1 MLKLTTFLGT
11 VELTTTLFIM
21 VLLLTV
27 MTDVGRT
34 GGVGVT
40 AGGGPAVTAAAAG
53 AMGRPPKM
61 TGTVLW
67 LPAAESVDSPVALVG
82 VTGAAA
88 VVVAAVAAAAVL

>member
-1 MLKLTTFLGT
+1 MLKLTTFFGT

-40 AGGGPAVTAAAAG
+40 AVAAVAG

-67 LPAAESVDSPVALVG
+67 LPESMGPVALVG

-88 VVVAAVAAAAVL
+88 VVVAAAAVVAAVVL

>member
-1 MLKLTTFLGT
+1 MLKLTTFFGT
-11 VELTTTLFIM
+11 AELTLFIM

-40 AGGGPAVTAAAAG
+40 GGPAAAAG

-67 LPAAESVDSPVALVG
+67 LLESMGPVALVG

-88 VVVAAVAAAAVL
+88 VVVAVVAAAAAVL